1 MSERRGCIILLLDES
16 QAMESP
22 IIDDNEPAGGQP
34 RKSKGASVA
43 TAVNALLRQ
52 LSTGPDCDVALVGY
66 RTDETGAAVA
76 SCRWGGALAER
87 EFVKASE
94 LAAAP
99 VVVEERKRRI
109 PDPASLSG
117 FREEAVSFPV
127 WYVPQSSGTAP
138 QVRGFQFCREL
149 AERWLQQTGDQ
160 AGAPVVLHVFSAA
173 SSDGNPIKAIDEI
186 RDLSVSEGK
195 AAVFQAHLCVSKMVP
210 CNAYA
215 TNRLYVPAGAIRDL
229 FDRCSELTTA
239 LIESLR
245 AARIPATPNS
255 RGFAYNARMS
265 DVSKFLSLAKGYV
278 ASLAGPATAAPK
290 SAMTPPAPPRAGMLT
305 GAPPPP
311 VAGAAP
317 QPAAAASEPAPAP
330 VVAEE
335 PVAAETIDLLE
346 PEPVAEAPTAQ
357 AGLVLFLIDRSAA
370 DPYGGDTQNA
380 CGRLV
385 KQVNELLSKLSRKPE
400 GRIEAGVVSYGSD
413 LMGETDVRTTFEGG
427 PLAGRNLVRDAELAD
442 GALRVDEIEEQRSD
456 GVGGIQNV
464 TVRQATYVELDASKG
479 VPPASAFTAAAGLIG
494 EWSGRSNGAGARP
507 VVVHLT
513 RGKQTVS
520 ELEEAVA
527 QLPPEAL
534 LYHVVATEDPH
545 PSVLY
550 PNSPDALQDAN
561 CQVIWSLTSPLDAA
575 AMLAE
580 TRPQIQADSRGLVVN
595 GKFDLLI
602 DSLKAA
608 LAPV

>member
-1 MSERRGCIILLLDES
+1 
-16 QAMESP
+16 
-22 IIDDNEPAGGQP
+22 
-34 RKSKGASVA
+34 
-43 TAVNALLRQ
+43 
-52 LSTGPDCDVALVGY
+52 
-66 RTDETGAAVA
+66 
-76 SCRWGGALAER
+76 
-87 EFVKASE
+87 
-94 LAAAP
+94 
-99 VVVEERKRRI
+99 
-109 PDPASLSG
+109 
-117 FREEAVSFPV
+117 
-127 WYVPQSSGTAP
+127 
-138 QVRGFQFCREL
+138 
-149 AERWLQQTGDQ
+149 
-160 AGAPVVLHVFSAA
+160 
-173 SSDGNPIKAIDEI
+173 
-186 RDLSVSEGK
+186 
-195 AAVFQAHLCVSKMVP
+195 

-215 TNRLYVPAGAIRDL
+215 TNRLYVAAGPMRDL
-229 FDRCSELTTA
+229 FDRCSELTPA

-245 AARIPATPNS
+245 AAKIPATPNS

-278 ASLAGPATAAPK
+278 ASLAAPAAAPPK
-290 SAMTPPAPPRAGMLT
+290 SAMTPPAPPRAGMLP

-311 VAGAAP
+311 VTSAAP
-317 QPAAAASEPAPAP
+317 PPATAPVEPAS
-330 VVAEE
+330 VAAE
-335 PVAAETIDLLE
+335 PVAVEEIVPLE
-346 PEPVAEAPTAQ
+346 PGPIAEQPTAQ
-357 AGLVLFLIDRSAA
+357 AGLVLFVIDRSAA
-370 DPYGGDTQNA
+370 DPFGGDTQNA

-385 KQVNELLSKLSRKPE
+385 KQANELLSKLSKKAE
-400 GRIEAGVVSYGSD
+400 GRIETGVVSYGAD

-427 PLAGRNLVRDAELAD
+427 PLAGRCLVRDVELAD

-479 VPPASAFTAAAGLIG
+479 VSPAPAFIAAAGLVG
-494 EWSGRSNGAGARP
+494 EWSGRSSGAGARP

-513 RGKQTVS
+513 RGKQTAS
-520 ELEEAVA
+520 ELQEAAA

-550 PNSPDALQDAN
+550 PNAPDALQDAAY
-561 CQVIWSLTSPLDAA
+561 QVIWSLTSPLEAA